1 MPAVVQHLAGLVDGF
16 DVASAGEMTV
26 ALDTPMAAERVSF
39 AGPGKTVTELTQA
52 LAAGITLNA
61 ESSNEIHR
69 ITAAAERLGITPRVA
84 IRVNPDFE
92 VRASGMH
99 MGGGAQPFGIDVE
112 RVADVLHE
120 LGALGL
126 DFEGLHI
133 FTGSQNLDAEA
144 LVESENKTIELA
156 ISLSKHAPGP
166 VRTLNIGGG
175 FGIPYFPGDRPLD
188 LSAIGA
194 NLTELMPAIEKY
206 FPDTRVVLEL
216 GRYVVGEAGIYVCR
230 VIDRKVSRGKTFLIT
245 DGGLHHHLAAS
256 GNLGQVIRR
265 NYPIAIGTRIEDE
278 PTEAVD
284 VVGCLCAPMDVL
296 ARNSYLPVTNIDDLI
311 VIFQSGAY
319 GLTASPVGFLSHPVP
334 IEVLV

>member
-1 MPAVVQHLAGLVDGF
+1 MRCLCDPDA
-16 DVASAGEMTV
+16 
-26 ALDTPMAAERVSF
+26 
-39 AGPGKTVTELTQA
+39 QA
-52 LAAGITLNA
+52 
-61 ESSNEIHR
+61 
-69 ITAAAERLGITPRVA
+69 PQW
-84 IRVNPDFE
+84 
-92 VRASGMH
+92 VR
-99 MGGGAQPFGIDVE
+99 
-112 RVADVLHE
+112 
-120 LGALGL
+120 
-126 DFEGLHI
+126 
-133 FTGSQNLDAEA
+133 
-144 LVESENKTIELA
+144 
-156 ISLSKHAPGP
+156 
-166 VRTLNIGGG
+166 GG

>member
-1 MPAVVQHLAGLVDGF
+1 MNERPEHASDAMAAFEVVDGCLSIGGISLPRLAERVGSTPFFAYSRALITRRVAELRATLPPAINLSYAVKANPMPAVVQHLAGLVDGF

-175 FGIPYFPGDRPLD
+175 FGIEVLRLLARPDNSSGSRAAGDP
-188 LSAIGA
+188 
-194 NLTELMPAIEKY
+194 
-206 FPDTRVVLEL
+206 
-216 GRYVVGEAGIYVCR
+216 
-230 VIDRKVSRGKTFLIT
+230 
-245 DGGLHHHLAAS
+245 AAS
-256 GNLGQVIRR
+256 N
-265 NYPIAIGTRIEDE
+265 
-278 PTEAVD
+278 
-284 VVGCLCAPMDVL
+284 
-296 ARNSYLPVTNIDDLI
+296 
-311 VIFQSGAY
+311 
-319 GLTASPVGFLSHPVP
+319 
-334 IEVLV
+334 